1 MPREEDGYGGDT
13 HGLADSQKANV
24 TIVDH
29 HSASDQFMKHM
40 ENENRLRGGCPG
52 DWVWIVPPLS
62 GSLTPVFHQEMLY
75 YHLKPNY
82 EYQVPIHSFAWRRW
96 RTCLL

>member
-1 MPREEDGYGGDT
+1 
-13 HGLADSQKANV
+13 
-24 TIVDH
+24 
-29 HSASDQFMKHM
+29 MKHM

-82 EYQVPIHSFAWRRW
+82 EYQTPAWKTHVWQKKADDQRRHSRKFRFKDIARHARN
-96 RTCLL
+96 LPA